1 MSEPERPVNPAYD
14 ETSAPHAHAKSSA
27 KVDADAPTAQ
37 MPAQPIDSQPIDA
50 STVAGPSKTGPSVT
64 APSVTAPSVTAP
76 LVSKSVGAVDG
87 PTEPIAVP
95 PVDKTEDAGAAGKP
109 TGPAETRPEPTAVL
123 PVGDPSATGV
133 GEPPILLS
141 PVPEEN
147 RGRTLLVMTTIVA
160 LLFAMAS
167 AGMSYAFVN
176 RLDAYQKQVGIVSQR
191 NSTISSQQRQLNDL
205 KSQLQSA
212 QSQINQLQQQAAGS
226 ANQVTQLT
234 QGKAALSKCIHSI
247 NDFFAIV
254 ADGGTA
260 AAQSAAQDKMQAD
273 CTAAQ
278 QYLD

>member
-1 MSEPERPVNPAYD
+1 
-14 ETSAPHAHAKSSA
+14 
-27 KVDADAPTAQ
+27 
-37 MPAQPIDSQPIDA
+37 
-50 STVAGPSKTGPSVT
+50 
-64 APSVTAPSVTAP
+64 
-76 LVSKSVGAVDG
+76 
-87 PTEPIAVP
+87 VP
-95 PVDKTEDAGAAGKP
+95 RVDKRADAGAVGKP
-109 TGPAETRPEPTAVL
+109 TGPAGPADTRPEPTAVL
-123 PVGDPSATGV
+123 PVGDASATSV
-133 GEPPILLS
+133 VEPPILLS

-147 RGRTLLVMTTIVA
+147 RGHTLLVMTTIVA

-212 QSQINQLQQQAAGS
+212 QSQISQLQQQAAGS

-254 ADGGTA
+254 ADGGTT
-260 AAQSAAQDKMQAD
+260 AAQSAAQDKMQTD